1 MKIKTS
7 ELTGAEL
14 NLMVAKCLGIK
25 GAHLHKGLQWPVPP
39 HPDYVAVGLDMC
51 GNQDVLDFINDW
63 AQGGPLIER
72 ECITVA
78 IGDWDVDQT
87 PIVQTWS
94 ARSLVCEIHA
104 ATNDGWLCGPTPL
117 IAAMRCFVAS
127 KLGDE
132 VEVPDEL

>member
-63 AQGGPLIER
+63 AQGGPIIER
-72 ECITVA
+72 ESISVVCA
-78 IGDWDVDQT
+78 IGDG
-87 PIVQTWS
+87 IWS
-94 ARSLVCEIHA
+94 AYPCDKGPAHNPVQQVSTGSV
-104 ATNDGWLCGPTPL
+104 GPTPL
-117 IAAMRCFVAS
+117 IAAMRCYVAS

-132 VEVPDEL
+132 VEVPDELS

>member
-1 MKIKTS
+1 MKIKT
-7 ELTGAEL
+7 AEL
-14 NLMVAKCLGIK
+14 KDTAIDWAVTYALYGEA
-25 GAHLHKGLQWPVPP
+25 AHYIFEQCRRRNCHST
-39 HPDYVAVGLDMC
+39 
-51 GNQDVLDFINDW
+51 DW
-63 AQGGPLIER
+63 AQGGPIIER

-132 VEVPDEL
+132 VEVPDELS